1 MIGETILHYKI
12 IEKLGEGGMGI
23 VYKAHDT
30 KLDRTVAL
38 KFLPNYLT
46 GDTNEKERFYHEARA
61 AASLTH
67 QNIAVIYEINEYE
80 DKIFLAMEYVEGK
93 TLKKL
98 VEEESESLTIKKMLE
113 IAIQASEGLAAAH
126 EKGIVHRDIKS
137 DNIMLTPK
145 GQVKIMDFGLAKV
158 KGASKLTQAGSTVG
172 TAAYMSPEQAQ
183 GEEVDA
189 RSDIFSF
196 GIVLYEL
203 LTAHLPFRGEHQA
216 ALLYSLI
223 NEDPPPLARF
233 NDKVTQDLERIVFKA
248 MAKDKDERYQ
258 HVDDMMADLRRER
271 KNLEY
276 ARAGYAKSSTIAQP
290 VITETKRP
298 DQSQPIKTAG
308 KTFPIKTVIALSF
321 VIILVIAFLI
331 FNPFKVQVT
340 QNSAVAKENNSLAVM
355 YFQNIPDPADKNHT
369 GDMLTNLLITSL
381 SQVKGLD
388 VISRDRLLEIEKDLG
403 QTNTKELSP
412 SLSIKI
418 AKQAGVTTML
428 TGSILQ
434 MSPKLAVTTNLVN
447 VQTGKVIGSQQ
458 LTNFS
463 QSQIFNLVDSLS
475 FLIQNALQVSS
486 SSTENV
492 KSVAE
497 VTTKSPEAYRA
508 YVEGLN
514 LNEKLFWKEANS
526 AYERAVNLDPNF
538 AMAYYQLA
546 GTQYTLG
553 EKEAGLKSF
562 QKAVDLAGN
571 ATKRERLLI
580 LATNYDVQNNPRKA
594 IEAYSQLIQPYP
606 HSISAYISIFNIYSR
621 ELFDAQKGNAILR
634 EGVKVNP
641 NAKNIWN
648 LLAYSYA
655 YLGNKQDA
663 LDAVNKY
670 ISLAPAEP
678 NPYDTKGDIYAWFMD
693 YDSSRVA
700 YEYSTSLK
708 NDFDAYKIGS
718 YDLLNQSYNDAE
730 RNFQMSGYSIG
741 LSLAGGITTRISL
754 PLVEIEKGQIKN
766 AENKLIEILKSKLLP
781 GEKEFVL
788 YQLIHLCYESSQ
800 YSQMLKYAKEVSS
813 ELHKNPSDKIYGRDY
828 VAWALVKNGRTSDAE
843 KLVNKIEE
851 EVAGTY
857 PSLQLTADYIYALIT
872 FEEGKYEDA
881 LQKFKKAIQVLP
893 PNHEPNIF
901 YAICLLQTDQTVDA
915 INELQRLSQWSS
927 TNDLYIIG
935 SLPGEVTYW
944 PIQSVK
950 AHYWLGVAYEQQGKK
965 EKAISEYKKFLDI
978 WKDADFNS
986 PEIKDAKVRLAKL
999 K

>member
-1 MIGETILHYKI
+1 
-12 IEKLGEGGMGI
+12 
-23 VYKAHDT
+23 
-30 KLDRTVAL
+30 
-38 KFLPNYLT
+38 
-46 GDTNEKERFYHEARA
+46 
-61 AASLTH
+61 
-67 QNIAVIYEINEYE
+67 
-80 DKIFLAMEYVEGK
+80 
-93 TLKKL
+93 
-98 VEEESESLTIKKMLE
+98 
-113 IAIQASEGLAAAH
+113 
-126 EKGIVHRDIKS
+126 
-137 DNIMLTPK
+137 
-145 GQVKIMDFGLAKV
+145 
-158 KGASKLTQAGSTVG
+158 
-172 TAAYMSPEQAQ
+172 
-183 GEEVDA
+183 
-189 RSDIFSF
+189 
-196 GIVLYEL
+196 
-203 LTAHLPFRGEHQA
+203 
-216 ALLYSLI
+216 
-223 NEDPPPLARF
+223 F
-233 NDKVTQDLERIVFKA
+233 NDKVTLDLERIEFKA
-248 MAKDKDERYQ
+248 MAKDKEERYQ

-276 ARAGYAKSSTIAQP
+276 ARAGYAKSSTITQP
-290 VITETKRP
+290 VNTGTKST
-298 DQSQPIKTAG
+298 DQSQQIKTSG
-308 KTFPIKTVIALSF
+308 KTFPLKTVIGLSF

-486 SSTENV
+486 SSTEKV
-492 KSVAE
+492 KSVAD

-553 EKEAGLKSF
+553 QKEAGLKSF

-580 LATNYDVQNNPRKA
+580 LAANYEVQNNPRKA
-594 IEAYSQLIQPYP
+594 IEAYSQLIKLYP

-655 YLGNKQDA
+655 YLGNKHDA

-693 YDSSRVA
+693 YDSSRAA
-700 YEYSTSLK
+700 YEYSTSLR

-741 LSLAGGITTRISL
+741 LSLAGGITTRIPL

-766 AENKLIEILKSKLLP
+766 AKNKLIEILKSKLSP

-813 ELHKNPSDKIYGRDY
+813 ELHKDPTDEIYGRDY
-828 VAWALVKNGRTSDAE
+828 IAWALVKNGKLSEADN
-843 KLVNKIEE
+843 LVNEIKKD
-851 EVAGTY
+851 VKNTY
-857 PSLQLTADYIYALIT
+857 SSLQLQADYISALVI
-872 FEEGKYEDA
+872 FEEGKYTAA
-881 LQKFKKAIQVLP
+881 LEQFSKVVNKLP

-901 YAICLLQTDQTVDA
+901 YAISLLKNGQIPA
-915 INELQRLSQWSS
+915 AENELNRLVYWPS
-927 TNDLYIIG
+927 TNDLYLVGFI
-935 SLPGEVTYW
+935 PGEVTFW

-950 AHYWLGVAYEQQGKK
+950 ARYWLGVAYEQLGKK
-965 EKAISEYKKFLDI
+965 EKAITEYKKFLNI

-986 PEIKDAKVRLAKL
+986 SEIKDAKVKLAKL
-999 K
+999 ERIK